1 VAEPKV
7 AVIPAPTT
15 PLLGRGAE
23 LAQVTDVL
31 WNPDVRLVSLL
42 GPGGIGKTRLAVEVA
57 WALHA
62 GTGFADGVW
71 FVDLASVNDP
81 ELAPAT
87 VARAI
92 GIVDMGTGDDVDRL
106 CEAIRDRDMLLVLD
120 NFERVTP
127 ATRFVAQL
135 LAAAPRLSILAT
147 SRRSLHL
154 QGEHEIVVPP
164 LGSDDA
170 VALFSARARAVNPG
184 FELSATTTPIVES
197 ICAELDRLPLA
208 IELAAARS
216 KVLSP
221 AELRSRLASRLDLLT
236 RGPSDQPERL
246 RSMHAT
252 ITWSYDALPA
262 DVRGVFRHL
271 AMFSGGWNLEA
282 AEAVC
287 QPAAVPMVDGLAV
300 LLDHHLVQRDDTG
313 AETRFGMFETVRE
326 FGHQE
331 LVNAGDT
338 NDVARRHATHFLA
351 FAHTAEREFH
361 KADQAAWLDRVA
373 TEHDNIRAALQWALV
388 EDPEMALDLAG
399 TMWRFWVLRGYV
411 KEGLGWLER
420 SISAA
425 SDSPSTA
432 RARAMLG
439 AGSMYEA
446 IGDDEAAEFRYLA
459 GLRDSEALD
468 DAMGI
473 ALASRHLGNAD
484 LGRGRYDQATE
495 WYVKARSVGEHLNDD
510 SVIAG
515 SVSNLGSVAYFQGDY
530 ARAEKYWTE
539 AAAFYRRSSDSNRLA
554 SILNNLAELA
564 ALRGDPAVAVK
575 RHEEVL
581 ELRRQLGDPIGTA
594 QTLVNLG
601 KAVQGTGDL
610 ARARAVLEDGLARLR
625 SLGIERDIG
634 ACLYNMG
641 LLARAEGRTAE
652 AAELANEALSI
663 KHTSDELFDLAQCLE
678 LIAGVG
684 ADAGL
689 GIRSARVLGAA
700 AALRRTI
707 GARPSAGEPEADEIY
722 ATVRGV
728 VGDDRLAAGID
739 EGETWALEHAVAEAT
754 EIASVVS
761 SAAVDRVV
769 TPLAERVSSEVSPAA
784 RRLRLTAREL
794 EVLGYLAQR
803 YTDREIAESLT
814 ISLRTVTTHVGRI
827 LTKLGVDGRRQ
838 AAIEATRLGLLAS

>member
-1 VAEPKV
+1 M

-15 PLLGRGAE
+15 PLLGRAIE
-23 LAQVTDVL
+23 FAQITDLL

-57 WALHA
+57 WELHD
-62 GTGFADGVW
+62 GTGFTDGVW

-81 ELAPAT
+81 DLAPAT

-92 GIVDMGTGDDVDRL
+92 GIVDMGTGHDVERM

-120 NFERVTP
+120 NFEHVTP
-127 ATRFVAQL
+127 NARFVAEL
-135 LAAAPRLSILAT
+135 LAAAPRLSILVT

-154 QGEHEIVVPP
+154 RGEHEIVVPP
-164 LGSDDA
+164 LGPDA
-170 VALFSARARAVNPG
+170 AVELFSARARAVNPA
-184 FELSATTTPIVES
+184 FELGETTTPIVES
-197 ICAELDRLPLA
+197 ICVEVDRLPLA

-221 AELRSRLASRLDLLT
+221 AELHSRLGSRLELLT

-252 ITWSYDALPA
+252 ISWSYDALPA
-262 DVRGVFRHL
+262 DVQGLYRQL
-271 AMFSGGWNLEA
+271 STFSGGWSVEA

-287 QPAAVPMVDGLAV
+287 EPAAVSVLDGLAI

-313 AETRFGMFETVRE
+313 AESRFGMFETVRE
-326 FGHQE
+326 FGRQE
-331 LVNAGDT
+331 LVSAGDAA
-338 NDVARRHATHFLA
+338 DVARRHATYFLA
-351 FAHTAEREFH
+351 FAHIAEREFH

-373 TEHDNIRAALQWALV
+373 TEHDNIRAALQWSLA

-399 TMWRFWVLRGYV
+399 TLWRFWVLRGYV

-420 SISAA
+420 TIDAA
-425 SDSPSTA
+425 SDSPSTV

-446 IGDDEAAEFRYLA
+446 IGDDEAAELRYLA
-459 GLRDSEALD
+459 GLRDWEALD

-484 LGRGRYDQATE
+484 LGRGRYAQAIE
-495 WYVKARSVGEHLNDD
+495 WYVKARTLGEQLHDD
-510 SVIAG
+510 GVIAG

-530 ARAEKYWTE
+530 ERAEEHWTE
-539 AAAFYRRSSDSNRLA
+539 AAAFYRASRDSNRLA

-564 ALRGDPAVAVK
+564 ALRGDPAAAVT

-581 ELRRQLGDPIGTA
+581 ELRHQLADPIGTA

-601 KAVQGTGDL
+601 NAIKGTGDL
-610 ARARAVLEDGLARLR
+610 ARARVVLEDGLARLR

-634 ACLYNMG
+634 ACLYNMA

-652 AAELANEALSI
+652 AADMAGEALTI
-663 KHTSDELFDLAQCLE
+663 KHATDELFDLAQCLE
-678 LIAGVG
+678 LIAGVA

-689 GIRSARVLGAA
+689 GGRATRVLGAA
-700 AALRRTI
+700 AALRRDL
-707 GARPSAGEPEADEIY
+707 GARPSEGEPEADAIY

-728 VGDDRLAAGID
+728 VGAEGLAAGIA
-739 EGETWALEHAVAEAT
+739 EGETWALAQAVAEAS

-761 SAAVDRVV
+761 SAPVVNVVAPLAALDGVVV
-769 TPLAERVSSEVSPAA
+769 TRRAA
-784 RRLRLTAREL
+784 SRAHRP
-794 EVLGYLAQR
+794 
-803 YTDREIAESLT
+803 
-814 ISLRTVTTHVGRI
+814 
-827 LTKLGVDGRRQ
+827 
-838 AAIEATRLGLLAS
+838 

>member
-1 VAEPKV
+1 V

-15 PLLGRGAE
+15 PLLGRGGE
-23 LAQVTDVL
+23 LARVTDLL

-42 GPGGIGKTRLAVEVA
+42 GPGGIGKTRLAVEIA
-57 WALHA
+57 WGLHA
-62 GTGFADGVW
+62 GTGFVDGVW

-81 ELAPAT
+81 DLAPAT

-92 GIVDMGTGDDVDRL
+92 GIVDMGTGHDVERM

-120 NFERVTP
+120 NFEHVTP
-127 ATRFVAQL
+127 NARFVAEL
-135 LAAAPRLSILAT
+135 LAAAPRLSILVT

-154 QGEHEIVVPP
+154 RGEHEIVVPP

-170 VALFSARARAVNPG
+170 VALFSARARAVNPA
-184 FELSATTTPIVES
+184 FELEATTTPIVES
-197 ICAELDRLPLA
+197 ICVELDRLPLA

-221 AELRSRLASRLDLLT
+221 AELHSRLGSRLELLT

-246 RSMHAT
+246 RSMQTT
-252 ITWSYDALPA
+252 ISWSYDALPSEA
-262 DVRGVFRHL
+262 QSVHRHL
-271 AMFSGGWNLEA
+271 SMFSGGWSLEA

-287 QPAAVPMVDGLAV
+287 APSTVPVLDGLAI
-300 LLDHHLVQRDDTG
+300 LLDHHLVQRDDSG
-313 AETRFGMFETVRE
+313 SETRFGMFETVRE
-326 FGHQE
+326 FGQQA
-331 LVNAGDT
+331 LVNAGDAY
-338 NDVARRHATHFLA
+338 DVARRHATYFLTL
-351 FAHTAEREFH
+351 AHTAEREFH

-373 TEHDNIRAALQWALV
+373 TEHDNIRAALQWALA
-388 EDPEMALDLAG
+388 EDPGMALDLAG
-399 TMWRFWVLRGYV
+399 TLWRFWVLRGYV

-420 SISAA
+420 TIDAA
-425 SDSPSTA
+425 GDAPSTV

-446 IGDDEAAEFRYLA
+446 IGDDEAAERRYLA
-459 GLRDSEALD
+459 GLRDWEALD

-484 LGRGRYDQATE
+484 LGRGRYTQATE
-495 WYVKARSVGEHLNDD
+495 WYEKAIRLGEQLDD
-510 SVIAG
+510 DFVVAG

-530 ARAEKYWTE
+530 ERAEEHWTR
-539 AAAFYRRSSDSNRLA
+539 AAAFFRASSDSNRLA

-564 ALRGDPAVAVK
+564 ALRGDPAVAVT
-575 RHEEVL
+575 RHQEVL
-581 ELRRQLGDPIGTA
+581 ELRDRLADPIGTA

-610 ARARAVLEDGLARLR
+610 ARARAILEDGLARLR
-625 SLGIERDIG
+625 SLGIERDTG
-634 ACLYNMG
+634 ACLYNMA

-652 AAELANEALSI
+652 AADLAGEALAI
-663 KHTSDELFDLAQCLE
+663 KHATDELFDLAQCLE
-678 LIAGVG
+678 LMAGVA

-689 GIRSARVLGAA
+689 GARAARVLGAA
-700 AALRRTI
+700 AALRSTI
-707 GARPSAGEPEADEIY
+707 GARSSAGEPEADAIY
-722 ATVRGV
+722 ATVAGAV
-728 VGDDRLAAGID
+728 SGNAFAAGIA
-739 EGETWALEHAVAEAT
+739 EGETWTLEQAVAEAT

-761 SAAVDRVV
+761 SAPDAAVVA
-769 TPLAERVSSEVSPAA
+769 PLARPVSAALSPAA
-784 RRLRLTAREL
+784 QRLRLTAREV
-794 EVLGYLAQR
+794 EVLGFLAQR
-803 YTDREIAESLT
+803 YTDREIAAALT

-838 AAIEATRLGLLAS
+838 AAIEASRLGLLAS